1 MCSMI
6 MAELTAQILVNGSY
20 LLLLQE
26 NDRPNWQCI
35 HLPRR
40 GEREHDTRPT
50 ITWIPSKPEN
60 IFKDGL
66 LMIAIHCLAD
76 EEIIKRAKSMSK
88 EIMNAFVDIGSLTD
102 EQLAEL
108 HTMNRKHSDRCSNC
122 QNAQHPATRKLMFLD
137 ITIFGN
143 NSAIG
148 GPETQKELK
157 QHHASASIGKLSFV
171 KGTESVDSWV

>member
-1 MCSMI
+1 
-6 MAELTAQILVNGSY
+6 MAELTAHILVNGSY

-35 HLPRR
+35 ALHRR

-88 EIMNAFVDIGSLTD
+88 EIMNNRVTLSLTD

-108 HTMNRKHSDRCSNC
+108 YAMNRKDSDT
-122 QNAQHPATRKLMFLD
+122 ATRTAQSTDGHLV
-137 ITIFGN
+137 ITILANG
-143 NSAIG
+143 SGIEG
-148 GPETQKELK
+148 ELKELK
-157 QHHASASIGKLSFV
+157 HNGCGVEIAHSKWTDEPTKA
-171 KGTESVDSWV
+171 

>member
-26 NDRPNWQCI
+26 NDRPSWQCI

-40 GEREHDTRPT
+40 GEREHDIRPA
-50 ITWIPSKPEN
+50 ITWIPSKVEN

-88 EIMNAFVDIGSLTD
+88 EIMNNFVNIGSLTD

-143 NSAIG
+143 NSAIK
-148 GPETQKELK
+148 GPETQKDLK
-157 QHHASASIGKLSFV
+157 QHHASASIGYTEFV
-171 KGTESVDSWV
+171 KGTERIR

>member
-1 MCSMI
+1 
-6 MAELTAQILVNGSY
+6 MAELTAQILVNDSH

-26 NDRPNWQCI
+26 NDRPNWRCI
-35 HLPRR
+35 HLPMR
-40 GEREHDTRPT
+40 GEREEDNRPV

-88 EIMNAFVDIGSLTD
+88 EIMNNFVNVGSLTD
-102 EQLAEL
+102 EQLSEL
-108 HTMNRKHSDRCSNC
+108 HAMNRKHSDGCYNC
-122 QNAQHPATRKLMFLD
+122 GSDSATRKLMYLD
-137 ITIFGN
+137 ITLSESG
-143 NSAIG
+143 SSIG

>member
-1 MCSMI
+1 

-40 GEREHDTRPT
+40 GEREHDIRPT

-88 EIMNAFVDIGSLTD
+88 EIMNNFVNIGSLTD
-102 EQLAEL
+102 EQLEEL

-143 NSAIG
+143 GSSIG
-148 GPETQKELK
+148 GPKTQKELK
-157 QHHASASIGKLSFV
+157 QHHASASIGYTEFV
-171 KGTESVDSWV
+171 KGTESIR

>member
-1 MCSMI
+1 MI

-40 GEREHDTRPT
+40 GQDIRPT
-50 ITWIPSKPEN
+50 ITWVPSKVEN

-88 EIMNAFVDIGSLTD
+88 EIMNNFVNVGSLTD
-102 EQLAEL
+102 EQLSEL
-108 HTMNRKHSDRCSNC
+108 HAMNRKHSDGCYNC
-122 QNAQHPATRKLMFLD
+122 GSDSATRKLMYLD
-137 ITIFGN
+137 ITLSESG
-143 NSAIG
+143 SSIG

>member
-6 MAELTAQILVNGSY
+6 MAELTAQILVNDSY
-20 LLLLQE
+20 LLLLWE
-26 NDRPNWQCI
+26 NDRPGWECI
-35 HLPRR
+35 HLSRR
-40 GEREHDTRPT
+40 GQDIRPT
-50 ITWIPSKPEN
+50 ITWVPSKVEN

-88 EIMNAFVDIGSLTD
+88 EIMNAFVDIGSLTN

-122 QNAQHPATRKLMFLD
+122 QNAQHPATRKLMSLD

-143 NSAIG
+143 GSAIG
-148 GPETQKELK
+148 GPGAQKELK
-157 QHHASASIGKLSFV
+157 QHHASASIGYTEFV
-171 KGTESVDSWV
+171 KGTERIR

>member
-1 MCSMI
+1 

-40 GEREHDTRPT
+40 GQDIRPT
-50 ITWIPSKPEN
+50 ITWVPSKVEN

-88 EIMNAFVDIGSLTD
+88 EIMNAFVDIGSLTGA
-102 EQLAEL
+102 QLAEL

-143 NSAIG
+143 NSAIK
-148 GPETQKELK
+148 GPETQKDLK
-157 QHHASASIGKLSFV
+157 QHHASASIGYTEFV
-171 KGTESVDSWV
+171 KGTERIR

>member
-1 MCSMI
+1 
-6 MAELTAQILVNGSY
+6 MAELTAHILVNGSY

-35 HLPRR
+35 ALHRR
-40 GEREHDTRPT
+40 GEREHATRPT

-88 EIMNAFVDIGSLTD
+88 EIMNNFVNVGSLTD
-102 EQLAEL
+102 EQLSEL
-108 HTMNRKHSDRCSNC
+108 HAMNRKHSAGCYNC
-122 QNAQHPATRKLMFLD
+122 ESTQHPATRKLMNLD
-137 ITIFGN
+137 ITLSESG
-143 NSAIG
+143 SSIG

>member
-1 MCSMI
+1 
-6 MAELTAQILVNGSY
+6 MAELTAQILVSDSH

-40 GEREHDTRPT
+40 GEREHDIRPA
-50 ITWIPSKPEN
+50 ITWISSKPEN

-88 EIMNAFVDIGSLTD
+88 EIMNDFVNIGSLTD

-108 HTMNRKHSDRCSNC
+108 HAMNRKRSDRCSNC

-143 NSAIG
+143 GSAIG
-148 GPETQKELK
+148 GPKTQKELK
-157 QHHASASIGKLSFV
+157 QHHASASIGYTEFV
-171 KGTESVDSWV
+171 KGTESIR

>member
-40 GEREHDTRPT
+40 GEREHDIRPA
-50 ITWIPSKPEN
+50 ITWIPSKVEN

-88 EIMNAFVDIGSLTD
+88 EIMNGFVTLSLTD

-108 HTMNRKHSDRCSNC
+108 YAMNRKDSDT
-122 QNAQHPATRKLMFLD
+122 ATRTAQSTDGHLV
-137 ITIFGN
+137 ITILANG
-143 NSAIG
+143 SGIEG
-148 GPETQKELK
+148 ELKELK
-157 QHHASASIGKLSFV
+157 HNGCGVEIAHSKWTDEPTKA
-171 KGTESVDSWV
+171 

>member
-1 MCSMI
+1 
-6 MAELTAQILVNGSY
+6 MAELTAHILVNGSY

-35 HLPRR
+35 ALHRR

-88 EIMNAFVDIGSLTD
+88 EIMNAFVDIGSLTN

-157 QHHASASIGKLSFV
+157 QHHASASVGYTEFV
-171 KGTESVDSWV
+171 KGTERIR

>member
-1 MCSMI
+1 
-6 MAELTAQILVNGSY
+6 MAELTAQILVSDSH

-40 GEREHDTRPT
+40 GEREHDIRPA
-50 ITWIPSKPEN
+50 ITWISSKPEN

-88 EIMNAFVDIGSLTD
+88 EIMNDFVNIGSLTD

-108 HTMNRKHSDRCSNC
+108 HAMNRKRSDRCSNC

-143 NSAIG
+143 GSSIG
-148 GPETQKELK
+148 GPKTQKELK
-157 QHHASASIGKLSFV
+157 QHHASASIGYTEFV
-171 KGTESVDSWV
+171 KGTESIR

>member
-1 MCSMI
+1 MI

-35 HLPRR
+35 ALHRR

-88 EIMNAFVDIGSLTD
+88 EIMNAFVDIGSLTN

-157 QHHASASIGKLSFV
+157 QHHASASVGYTEFV
-171 KGTESVDSWV
+171 KGTERIR

>member
-1 MCSMI
+1 MRSMI

-20 LLLLQE
+20 LLLLHE
-26 NDRPNWQCI
+26 NDRPAWQCI
-35 HLPRR
+35 HLSIR
-40 GEREHDTRPT
+40 GEREHDIIPT

-88 EIMNAFVDIGSLTD
+88 EIMNGFVTLSLTD

-108 HTMNRKHSDRCSNC
+108 YAMNRKDSDT
-122 QNAQHPATRKLMFLD
+122 ATRTAQSTDGHLV
-137 ITIFGN
+137 ITILANG
-143 NSAIG
+143 SGIEG
-148 GPETQKELK
+148 ELKELK
-157 QHHASASIGKLSFV
+157 HNGCGVEIAHSKWTDEPTKA
-171 KGTESVDSWV
+171 

>member
-1 MCSMI
+1 
-6 MAELTAQILVNGSY
+6 
-20 LLLLQE
+20 LLLLLE
-26 NDRPNWQCI
+26 NDRPHWNCI
-35 HLPRR
+35 HLRYKEP
-40 GEREHDTRPT
+40 RPT

-88 EIMNAFVDIGSLTD
+88 EIMNNFVNIGSLTD
-102 EQLAEL
+102 EQLEEL

-143 NSAIG
+143 GSAIG
-148 GPETQKELK
+148 GPKTQKELK
-157 QHHASASIGKLSFV
+157 QHHASASIGYTEFV
-171 KGTESVDSWV
+171 KGTERIR

>member
-1 MCSMI
+1 MI

-20 LLLLQE
+20 LLLLHE
-26 NDRPNWQCI
+26 NDRPAWQCI
-35 HLPRR
+35 HLSIR
-40 GEREHDTRPT
+40 GEREHDIIPT

-88 EIMNAFVDIGSLTD
+88 EIMNAFVDIGSLTG

-157 QHHASASIGKLSFV
+157 QHHASASIGYTEFV
-171 KGTESVDSWV
+171 KGTESIR

>member
-35 HLPRR
+35 HLSRR

-88 EIMNAFVDIGSLTD
+88 EIMNNFVNIGSLTD
-102 EQLAEL
+102 EQLEEL

-143 NSAIG
+143 GSSIG
-148 GPETQKELK
+148 GPKTQKELK
-157 QHHASASIGKLSFV
+157 QHHASASIGYTEFV
-171 KGTESVDSWV
+171 KGTERIR

>member
-1 MCSMI
+1 
-6 MAELTAQILVNGSY
+6 MAELTAHILVNGSY

-35 HLPRR
+35 ALHRR

-88 EIMNAFVDIGSLTD
+88 EIMNNFVNIGSLTD
-102 EQLAEL
+102 EQLE
-108 HTMNRKHSDRCSNC
+108 
-122 QNAQHPATRKLMFLD
+122 
-137 ITIFGN
+137 
-143 NSAIG
+143 
-148 GPETQKELK
+148 ELK
-157 QHHASASIGKLSFV
+157 HNSFGV
-171 KGTESVDSWV
+171 EIAHSKWTD

>member
-1 MCSMI
+1 MI
-6 MAELTAQILVNGSY
+6 MAELTAQILVNDSY
-20 LLLLQE
+20 LLLLWE
-26 NDRPNWQCI
+26 NDRPGWECI
-35 HLPRR
+35 HLSRR

-88 EIMNAFVDIGSLTD
+88 EIMNNFVNIGSLTD
-102 EQLAEL
+102 EQLEEL

-143 NSAIG
+143 GSAIG
-148 GPETQKELK
+148 GPKTQKELK
-157 QHHASASIGKLSFV
+157 QHHASASIGYSEFV
-171 KGTESVDSWV
+171 KGTERIRSI

>member
-1 MCSMI
+1 
-6 MAELTAQILVNGSY
+6 MAEVTAQILVSDSH

-26 NDRPNWQCI
+26 NDRANWQCI

-40 GEREHDTRPT
+40 GEREHDIRPA

-88 EIMNAFVDIGSLTD
+88 EIMNDFVNIGSLTD

-108 HTMNRKHSDRCSNC
+108 HAMNRKHSDGFYNC
-122 QNAQHPATRKLMFLD
+122 GSDSATRKLMYLD
-137 ITIFGN
+137 ITLSESG
-143 NSAIG
+143 SSIG

>member
-40 GEREHDTRPT
+40 GEREHDIRPA
-50 ITWIPSKPEN
+50 ITWIPSKVEN

-88 EIMNAFVDIGSLTD
+88 EIMNNFVNIGSLTD
-102 EQLAEL
+102 EQLEEL

-122 QNAQHPATRKLMFLD
+122 QNAQHPATRKLMSLD

-143 NSAIG
+143 GSAIG
-148 GPETQKELK
+148 GPGAQKELK
-157 QHHASASIGKLSFV
+157 QHHASASIGYTEFV
-171 KGTESVDSWV
+171 KGTERIR

>member
-1 MCSMI
+1 

-35 HLPRR
+35 ALHRR

-88 EIMNAFVDIGSLTD
+88 EIMNAFVDIGSLTN

-148 GPETQKELK
+148 GPETPKELK
-157 QHHASASIGKLSFV
+157 QHHASASIGYTEFV
-171 KGTESVDSWV
+171 KGTERIR